1 MADYKVEV
9 DLSELF
15 DDMTINEQ
23 KNFLVDKFCS
33 LPIDKMVEVVGEML
47 ENLNGDQTAKV
58 IEDAF
63 DNLHEQAQEHVIN
76 YVKGK
81 VMMFGKMITRRCLLT
96 LSGGAKIQAVLTMP
110 KPTKPI
116 FPKEMERQF
125 IKSFNESQP
134 DMVHKVIKC
143 HIMRN

>member
-1 MADYKVEV
+1 MAEYKVEV
-9 DLSELF
+9 DLSDLF

-63 DNLHEQAQEHVIN
+63 DNLHEQGQEHVIN
-76 YVKGK
+76 YVNG
-81 VMMFGKMITRRCLLT
+81 
-96 LSGGAKIQAVLTMP
+96 
-110 KPTKPI
+110 
-116 FPKEMERQF
+116 
-125 IKSFNESQP
+125 
-134 DMVHKVIKC
+134 
-143 HIMRN
+143 

>member
-9 DLSELF
+9 DLSDLF

-63 DNLHEQAQEHVIN
+63 DNLHEQGQEHVIN
-76 YVKGK
+76 YVNG
-81 VMMFGKMITRRCLLT
+81 
-96 LSGGAKIQAVLTMP
+96 
-110 KPTKPI
+110 
-116 FPKEMERQF
+116 
-125 IKSFNESQP
+125 
-134 DMVHKVIKC
+134 
-143 HIMRN
+143 